1 MDKKPVKNLK
11 LVEYSNSSSSDSD
24 GEQEKPKKIRKIAV
38 ILPQIAPCPVH
49 GNSPDSSPPAPPDQ
63 NNYDLD
69 LDLEM
74 AMDIQDNVETA
85 AETETS
91 GMPQNDEIVE
101 IDAQPIVIAPTST
114 SISSPILISSD
125 DESTTS
131 SHTTG
136 KYFIIF

>member
-49 GNSPDSSPPAPPDQ
+49 GNSPDSSPPPPPDQ

-74 AMDIQDNVETA
+74 AMDIESNF
-85 AETETS
+85 ETENS
-91 GMPQNDEIVE
+91 GMPQNDDIVE

-114 SISSPILISSD
+114 SRSSPILISSD

-136 KYFIIF
+136 KYF

>member
-1 MDKKPVKNLK
+1 MDKKPVQNLK

-49 GNSPDSSPPAPPDQ
+49 GNSPDSSPPPPPDQ

-74 AMDIQDNVETA
+74 AMDIQNNVETT

-91 GMPQNDEIVE
+91 GMPQN
-101 IDAQPIVIAPTST
+101 AN
-114 SISSPILISSD
+114 
-125 DESTTS
+125 TTYLGGEYDIFVRIRCFTAN
-131 SHTTG
+131 TT
-136 KYFIIF
+136 YLY